1 MAAKAW
7 KAIVLIAVVMSIVVA
22 AYLLLYREKAPED
35 SIERTGVIEATEA
48 EVSSKISGRIEWL
61 CCREGDKTEY
71 GAPAV
76 RLDARELRARAA
88 EGSAALA
95 ASTEAVEE
103 ARASLEN
110 ARVEREALT
119 HEVEAAKAEVDRS
132 RALAEEARENLAR
145 AEGLFKDGYVAKRE
159 LDAARAAYDS
169 NAALLESAQ
178 ARLRGAQANLRN
190 AAVSIR
196 AAQARINAAQARREQ
211 AVAEAEVLNAQLD
224 DAAIASPL
232 GGIVSYKAFE
242 TGEYINPGAV
252 IYTVYDPKELWARV
266 DIEETSVQNISIGSP
281 AEVQPAG
288 GGSPFAG
295 RVVEIGEA
303 GGFATQRD
311 VTRGRP
317 DIKTFRVK
325 VGIEDPRGGLKPGMT
340 VNVRVRFS
348 K

>member
-119 HEVEAAKAEVDRS
+119 HEVEAAKAEGDRS

-169 NAALLESAQ
+169 NAALLES
-178 ARLRGAQANLRN
+178 
-190 AAVSIR
+190 
-196 AAQARINAAQARREQ
+196 AQARREQ

-252 IYTVYDPKELWARV
+252 IYTVYDPKELWARE

-303 GGFATQRD
+303 GGFATQGD
-311 VTRGRP
+311 GKRGRP
-317 DIKTFRVK
+317 DIKH
-325 VGIEDPRGGLKPGMT
+325 
-340 VNVRVRFS
+340 
-348 K
+348 

>member
-7 KAIVLIAVVMSIVVA
+7 KAIVLIAVVMSIFVA
-22 AYLLLYREKAPED
+22 AYLLLERKKAPED

-232 GGIVSYKAFE
+232 GGIGSSKDFE

-266 DIEETSVQNISIGSP
+266 EIEETSVQNISIGSP

-303 GGFATQRD
+303 GGFATQRGG
-311 VTRGRP
+311 TRGRP